1 MKLSKLKYSFSQAK
15 KNVFRNGLMT
25 IASLFTIACCLLIL
39 GFFTVLSF
47 NMNYITEQ
55 IKGQCEIQVYIKDG
69 TSNKRIKEIREE
81 ISELPNIKEV
91 SFFSRKDAFDYYIV
105 ENMFHGNKDLTV
117 GLDKDTFRDSYKI
130 KVHQIEQTQ
139 STVEKLFKIS
149 NVDDVVNKQDI
160 VNLIVKISDGVKKI
174 TLVVMVLLLVI
185 AIVIMSN
192 TIRLTVFNRRKEINI
207 MKYIGATDRFIKIPF
222 IIEGILIGFIGAL
235 IALIVISI
243 GYILLSNYLSG
254 AIDLFTLMP
263 YISIAPFLI
272 GLFVITGSFIGMI
285 GSLISMRKYLNV

>member
-1 MKLSKLKYSFSQAK
+1 
-15 KNVFRNGLMT
+15 
-25 IASLFTIACCLLIL
+25 
-39 GFFTVLSF
+39 
-47 NMNYITEQ
+47 MNYITNQ
-55 IKGQCEIQVYIKDG
+55 IKSQCEIQVYIKDG
-69 TSNKRIKEIREE
+69 TSDKRIKEIRDD

-91 SFFSRKDAFDYYIV
+91 SFFSKEDAFDYYIV
-105 ENMFHGNKDLTV
+105 ENMFHGNKDLTI

-139 STVEKLFKIS
+139 STVEKLYKLS
-149 NVDDVVNKQDI
+149 DVDDVVNKQDI

-174 TLVVMVLLLVI
+174 TLVIMVLLLII

-222 IIEGILIGFIGAL
+222 IIEGILIGFVGAL
-235 IALIVISI
+235 IALIIISG
-243 GYILLSNYLSG
+243 GYIVLSNYLSS
-254 AIDLFTLMP
+254 AIDLFNLMP
-263 YISIAPFLI
+263 YLSIAPFLSC
-272 GLFVITGSFIGMI
+272 LFVITGSFIGMI

>member
-1 MKLSKLKYSFSQAK
+1 
-15 KNVFRNGLMT
+15 MT

-47 NMNYITEQ
+47 NMNYITNQ
-55 IKGQCEIQVYIKDG
+55 IKNQCEIQVYIKDG
-69 TSNKRIKEIREE
+69 TSDKRIKEIHDD
-81 ISELPNIKEV
+81 ISKISNIKEV
-91 SFFSRKDAFDYYIV
+91 SFFSKKDAFDYYIV

-139 STVEKLFKIS
+139 ATVEKLFKIS
-149 NVDDVVNKQDI
+149 DVDDVVNKQDI
-160 VNLIVKISDGVKKI
+160 VNLIIKISDGVKKI
-174 TLVVMVLLLVI
+174 TLVVMVLLLII

-222 IIEGILIGFIGAL
+222 IIEGVLIGFIGAL
-235 IALIVISI
+235 IALIVISV
-243 GYILLSNYLSG
+243 GYIALSNYLSG

-263 YISIAPFLI
+263 YLSIAPFLI
-272 GLFVITGSFIGMI
+272 GLFVVTGSFIGMI